1 MKKSVLYNSLR
12 YGWQSLFGRRIYTV
26 CLVVVPLLFTLFFID
41 MMDEGLPLK
50 VPTAVVDLDHSELS
64 RKVTRNL
71 AAGELTDV
79 VTEVESF
86 HQAEQKVRNG
96 EIFGFFY
103 IPSDFQQKAISG
115 KQPTISYYCNLT
127 YFVPGSLAFKGF
139 KTTAVTTAGGLV
151 QTTLVSTGFEEN
163 AVSALIQPVSVQNQQ
178 IGNPWTNYNYYL
190 TNSFVPGVI
199 ALMVCIVTAYSICE
213 EIKRGTSR
221 RWLELSGNSMLVAI
235 VGKLLPQAVI
245 EIIVGVGCQALMFGF
260 FHFPLNCP
268 AWHMVLAMILMVI
281 ACQGFAVT
289 VCCAVPNLRLSVSI
303 CSLMSILAF
312 SLAAFSFPVQQ
323 MYGAVGIFSYILP
336 VRYYFLIY
344 TDQALNGI
352 SLYYSRFY
360 YIALLIFPLVGLI
373 GLSRLKKHCLNPVYV
388 P

>member
-1 MKKSVLYNSLR
+1 MRHSVIYQALR
-12 YGWQSLFGRRIYTV
+12 YGWRGLTDRRIYLV
-26 CLVVVPLLFTLFFID
+26 CLVAIPLLFTLFFID
-41 MMDEGLPLK
+41 LMDEGLPLK

-71 AAGELTDV
+71 SAGELTDV
-79 VTEVESF
+79 S
-86 HQAEQKVRNG
+86 VRLDSYHEAVQQVRDG
-96 EIFGFFY
+96 KIFGFFY
-103 IPSDFQQKAISG
+103 IPDDFQQKALAG

-151 QTTLVSTGFEEN
+151 LTTLVSTGMEED
-163 AVSALIQPVSVQNQQ
+163 AVASLIQPVSVQQQQ

-199 ALMVCIVTAYSICE
+199 ALMVTLVAAYSICD

-221 RWLELSGNSMLVAI
+221 RWLRASGGSMLVAV

-245 EIIVGVGCQALMFGF
+245 ATIVGIGCQALMYGF
-260 FHFPLNCP
+260 FHFPINCP
-268 AWHMVLAMILMVI
+268 AWHMILAMVLMVV
-281 ACQGFAVT
+281 ACQGFALV
-289 VCCAVPNLRLSVSI
+289 VCCAVPNLRLAVSI

-344 TDQALNGI
+344 VDQALNGI
-352 SLYYSRFY
+352 DLYYSRFF
-360 YIALLIFPLVGLI
+360 YIALLAFPAAGMI
-373 GLSRLKKHCLNPVYV
+373 GLWRLKKHCEKPVYV